1 MGSGGSKDVLH
12 EAANKSLDISHYLT
26 PEQYSRVSILFEKY
40 YLAYSLLL
48 FFKCLWLGYFINKI
62 LYFLV
67 F

>member
-48 FFKCLWLGYFINKI
+48 FFKCL
-62 LYFLV
+62 
-67 F
+67 